1 MKRKPSKKLQAA
13 QAAHDKFL
21 RGLGIDPAKKPT
33 LKGAPPDILTASTGK
48 REAPHAA
55 TSDQIPGNGTR
66 RDMQMDVQAGTEKP
80 STLAAKHAKQKSVA
94 QLYPKG
100 PYGPVSDP
108 THLQSNVRRPPT

>member
-1 MKRKPSKKLQAA
+1 MKRKPSKKMQQA

-21 RGLGIDPAKKPT
+21 RGLGIDPKKKPT

-48 REAPHAA
+48 REAPHVGP
-55 TSDQIPGNGTR
+55 SDQIPGNGTR
-66 RDMQMDVQAGTEKP
+66 RDLEMDVQAGTEKP
-80 STLAAKHAKQKSVA
+80 STLEAKRVTQQRVA

-108 THLQSNVRRPPT
+108 THLQTNVRRPPV